1 MPKTNF
7 MNIAVECWKHS
18 GKLGLAEPAICLHHE
33 VVDMGRPILQALS
46 ELSSE
51 RLASQRTVTFVDS
64 AREQSI
70 TTVRFRLVASRVDL
84 RVMNVTSEPGVAT
97 IEMTEIGLPL
107 IREALLR
114 WFDGAEDFGVSVRHA
129 GLKQSELGP
138 LDRTSGELW
147 FWGPL
152 YFGP

>member
-1 MPKTNF
+1 MSKTDF
-7 MNIAVECWKHS
+7 MNIAVECWNHS
-18 GKLGLAEPAICLHHE
+18 GKLGLAEPTICLHHE

-51 RLASQRTVTFVDS
+51 RLASQRTVTFVGS

-84 RVMNVTSEPGVAT
+84 RVMNVTCEPGVAT
-97 IEMTEIGLPL
+97 IEMTEIGRPL

-114 WFDGAEDFGVSVRHA
+114 WFNGAEDFGVSVRHA
-129 GLKQSELGP
+129 GLNQSELGP
-138 LDRTSGELW
+138 LDCTSGELW
-147 FWGPL
+147 FWGPF